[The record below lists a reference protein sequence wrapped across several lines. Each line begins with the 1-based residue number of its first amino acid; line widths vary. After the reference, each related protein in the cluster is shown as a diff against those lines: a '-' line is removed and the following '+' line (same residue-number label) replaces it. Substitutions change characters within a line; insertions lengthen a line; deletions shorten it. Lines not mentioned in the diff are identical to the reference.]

1 MLTNVPCVMPGFFW
15 RGDPSV
21 PQGHSLLRT
30 ECSLNEDECSLND
43 DECSLNDDECSL
55 NVDKCSLN
63 MDDCSQV
70 SSGEAIR
77 VYHGHHKATVCCA
90 LNDSA
95 IEGHDVD
102 SP

>member
-1 MLTNVPCVMPGFFW
+1 
-15 RGDPSV
+15 
-21 PQGHSLLRT
+21 
-30 ECSLNEDECSLND
+30 
-43 DECSLNDDECSL
+43 
-55 NVDKCSLN
+55 